1 MHFKPMTF
9 HDTYKQVTKYCGCH
23 GIWPVLKIIHLIS
36 SLLYTFSHIKNSLDS
51 ALSIKLKK
59 YLIYRR
65 EIKLHYC
72 KQGKLKF

>member
-1 MHFKPMTF
+1 MTLTNRLQNTVAVMEF
-9 HDTYKQVTKYCGCH
+9 GLCSKSYISFPLDT
-23 GIWPVLKIIHLIS
+23 
-36 SLLYTFSHIKNSLDS
+36 LLYTFSHIKNSLDS